1 MFVFVFLR
9 APLPQTKT
17 LHFQQELFIGMCY
30 DSSVAHFHTF
40 EIAPETGAA
49 HAGGGG
55 ALLLLSD
62 PHTTALV
69 SASFRAFST

>member
-40 EIAPETGAA
+40 EIAPETGVA

-55 ALLLLSD
+55 ALFAFR
-62 PHTTALV
+62 PNH
-69 SASFRAFST
+69 SFLFHSSVFKS